1 VVSSGVL
8 PDLEIPKITVADGH
22 RMIFP
27 LTKNSH
33 SIEEIKAKASLAPV
47 GRQVVDTSSRLSHQ
61 LLFPDDIRVDGD
73 QSAFQ
78 NLLSCIQSELGI
90 APSRAIQV
98 PFVRRGC
105 FFCKHRDHERFVNQ
119 VGTMVLQFP
128 SIYEGGELSVWA
140 PDALKKSEPIAT
152 GVLQSSTERIS
163 YTSFYTDCFHEV
175 KKITGSAA
183 ALSQAN
189 NTGDRMVA
197 PAAGTAHAHLSSAR
211 EREAKLSLM
220 SIGTREPSLFSGSF
234 LTATK

>member
-1 VVSSGVL
+1 VKQAVPSKLASQSSFFHHHTTDETQPQKGGPCKTCSNHGIRSCSIGTGRENIRQLLEFIKPSTLVVSSGVL

-90 APSRAIQV
+90 QGKLQAEPYKFLLYEEGASFASIAITSDSSIKLE
-98 PFVRRGC
+98 PWSYNF
-105 FFCKHRDHERFVNQ
+105 HRSMKVASC
-119 VGTMVLQFP
+119 QF
-128 SIYEGGELSVWA
+128 G
-140 PDALKKSEPIAT
+140 
-152 GVLQSSTERIS
+152 
-163 YTSFYTDCFHEV
+163 H
-175 KKITGSAA
+175 
-183 ALSQAN
+183 
-189 NTGDRMVA
+189 RM
-197 PAAGTAHAHLSSAR
+197 R
-211 EREAKLSLM
+211 
-220 SIGTREPSLFSGSF
+220 
-234 LTATK
+234 